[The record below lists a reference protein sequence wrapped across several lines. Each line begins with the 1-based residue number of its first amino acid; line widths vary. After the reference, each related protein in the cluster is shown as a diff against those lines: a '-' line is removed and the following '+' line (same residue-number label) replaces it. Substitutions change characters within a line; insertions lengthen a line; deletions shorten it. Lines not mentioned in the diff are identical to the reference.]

1 MLYTWQLF
9 NLYFNIEN
17 GFITKEEARKRIL
30 GSGLINFEPQLLK
43 LGKPYKYYR
52 NQTIAC
58 IELNNTEIAKNDY
71 LAYPING
78 KWRKVEIL
86 EIEQDH
92 KQQDK
97 VANGNVGIKV
107 KERLPECVLY
117 YMKK

>member
-1 MLYTWQLF
+1 M
-9 NLYFNIEN
+9 
-17 GFITKEEARKRIL
+17 
-30 GSGLINFEPQLLK
+30 
-43 LGKPYKYYR
+43 
-52 NQTIAC
+52 
-58 IELNNTEIAKNDY
+58 
-71 LAYPING
+71 AYPING

-117 YMKK
+117 YMKNKEWKRRFIGLYISIRIVIKYNKYARNII